1 MTTKNIIELIV
12 MIFGILFSGFFS
24 SSETAIT
31 SINKFKLR
39 QLEEKKI
46 KNAKLLRKLVD
57 DSQNTITT
65 ILVGNN
71 IVNILT
77 TTIATLFFTDIF
89 GGAGAAISTVVVT
102 ITVLI
107 FGEIT
112 PKLAAQINSEKMG
125 LRFAKYLIR

>member
-12 MIFGILFSGFFS
+12 MFFGILLSGFFS

-39 QLEEKKI
+39 QLEEKEV
-46 KNAKLLRKLVD
+46 KNAKLLRKLVE

-77 TTIATLFFTDIF
+77 TTIATLFF
-89 GGAGAAISTVVVT
+89 
-102 ITVLI
+102 
-107 FGEIT
+107 
-112 PKLAAQINSEKMG
+112 
-125 LRFAKYLIR
+125 Y